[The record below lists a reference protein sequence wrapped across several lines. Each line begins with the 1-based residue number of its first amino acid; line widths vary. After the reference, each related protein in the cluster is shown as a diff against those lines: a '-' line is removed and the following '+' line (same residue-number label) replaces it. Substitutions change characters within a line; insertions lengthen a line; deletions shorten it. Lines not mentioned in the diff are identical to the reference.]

1 MTRLRKLWA
10 RTFGFIGA
18 RRRERELDQELA
30 SHLEMHA
37 EENIRRGM
45 TPGEARRKA
54 VLQLGGVEQTKELC
68 RDQRGLPIVALVAQD
83 GRHALRMMRRN
94 PGQTAVAMLVLSL
107 GIGANAVI
115 FSVVNTVLLRP
126 LPYPEAERLYF
137 VSATDE
143 DRSPVSAPP
152 PDYYAYRAHNR
163 TFEAFAAFYLRPFDV
178 TGSDEPERIRALIVS
193 SEFLAALRTPP
204 AAGRDFLRA
213 DERWGDHRVVML
225 TDAFWRARF
234 AGDPKVVGR
243 QVNLNAEPYTVIGV
257 LPAGFSFLGLDAQ
270 AVVPMAFPPG
280 DNMNSRNNY
289 FLNMVGL
296 LRSDATAAAAR
307 SDLDGIHR
315 QILAEYPQSPGKQ
328 MEVKPLQA
336 ALVEDVRGGL
346 LVLFGA
352 VVFVLLIACAD
363 LANLLMARASAR
375 RREIALRIAIGA
387 SRRRVLGQL
396 LTESVVLALCG
407 SALALALAWLSVGL
421 LNSLPQSILPRT
433 EDIRVDAVVLMYTA
447 IIALVT
453 GVLFGIAPAWR
464 SVDIAP
470 GDALNE
476 GARTGGDARGHRIRA
491 ALVAAEVAMSL
502 VLLVGAGLMIKSVRG
517 LTLVEAGFDPRNV
530 LTTQLSV
537 PQRKYVDEE
546 LARQFSPLA
555 YEKAS
560 RFFQDVVEQVRTV
573 PGVTGVGAING
584 LPLMG
589 DVWGKYVTLYDRP
602 IPANLRELPGIQYRI
617 VAGDFFRA
625 MGVPVVAGRAFDDT
639 DTAEGPKVA
648 IVNQEMVRRHWKG
661 GDPIGKLLSVNPPA
675 NLLPPGAVPPDW
687 EPTLYTVV
695 GVAADVRY
703 AAMGAPPLP
712 VVYVPY
718 AQGSEGATTM
728 YLVARSEGDPLALA
742 AGIRDR
748 VRNVDPDVPT
758 SDVRT
763 MEDRVSASLAS
774 PRLQAIVLGTF
785 AGLALVL
792 AGVGIYGVM
801 AYAMR
806 QRTREIGIRMA
817 IGASSRSILALFLK
831 KGFAMVFAGI
841 AGGLAAAFA
850 LTRVLRSLL
859 FEVSTI
865 DPMVFMGVTVVLAVV
880 AMTAAAIPAYRAA
893 RLQPVAALRED

>member
-1 MTRLRKLWA
+1 MTRLRVLWA
-10 RTFGFIGA
+10 RAFGFIGA
-18 RRRERELDQELA
+18 RRRERELDEELA

-37 EENIRRGM
+37 EENVRRGM

-54 VLQLGGVEQTKELC
+54 VLELGGVEQTKELC

-94 PGQTAVAMLVLSL
+94 PGLTAVAMLVLSL

-163 TFEAFAAFYLRPFDV
+163 TFEAFAAFYVRPFDV

-204 AAGRDFLRA
+204 AAGRDFVRA
-213 DERWGDHRVVML
+213 DEGWGDHRVVML

-257 LPAGFSFLGLDAQ
+257 LPAGFSYLGLDAQ

-289 FLNMVGL
+289 FLNMVAR

-407 SALALALAWLSVGL
+407 SALALALAWVSVGL
-421 LNSLPQSILPRT
+421 LNSLPQCILPRT
-433 EDIRVDAVVLMYTA
+433 EDIRVDAVVLAYTA
-447 IIALVT
+447 FIALVT

-517 LTLVEAGFDPRNV
+517 LTLVEAGFDPGNV
-530 LTTQLSV
+530 LTAQLSV

-546 LARQFSPLA
+546 LARRFSPLA
-555 YEKAS
+555 YEKAT
-560 RFFQDVVEQVRTV
+560 RFFQDVVDEVRAV

-602 IPANLRELPGIQYRI
+602 IPANLRELPGIQYRV

-639 DTAEGPKVA
+639 DTTEGAKVA
-648 IVNQEMVRRHWKG
+648 MVSQEMVRRHWKG
-661 GDPIGKLLSVNPPA
+661 GDPIGKTLSVNPPA

-687 EPTLYTVV
+687 APTLYTVV

-712 VVYVPY
+712 VVYVPF

-728 YLVARSEGDPLALA
+728 YLVVRSEHDPMALL

-748 VRNVDPDVPT
+748 VRQVDPDVPA
-758 SDVRT
+758 SDIRT

-893 RLQPVAALRED
+893 RLQPVVALRED